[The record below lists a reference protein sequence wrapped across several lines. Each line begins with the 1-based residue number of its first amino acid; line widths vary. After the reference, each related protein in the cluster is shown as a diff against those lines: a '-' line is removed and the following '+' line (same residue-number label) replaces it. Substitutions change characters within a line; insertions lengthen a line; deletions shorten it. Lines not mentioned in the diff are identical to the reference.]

1 MKMTFQNLLILG
13 AIHPFSWEILHIM
26 KKLTELLRQEGG
38 FTPSLSHPGKISFGQ
53 GSTAVFLKISE
64 I

>member
-1 MKMTFQNLLILG
+1 MGQKGYHNPEFFG
-13 AIHPFSWEILHIM
+13 SVEILHIM
-26 KKLTELLRQEGG
+26 KKLTELLRLEGG
-38 FTPSLSHPGKISFGQ
+38 FTPSLSQPGKISFGQ